1 MTVVTNVRYSAIM
14 RRAGF
19 VLLASVGL
27 LYLVHHR
34 ENVFGAARIVGGAA
48 PRDWILG
55 FVASV
60 VLAVSTGGVYRHCL
74 RTAGVDVSLARATR
88 LSLASHFFNCAVPGG
103 KLSSIVLFTSEADR
117 RTGSPGRGAAG
128 FFTASAVGRV
138 GLTVV
143 ALVTLPMTAH
153 TGIAPTAVVALVAVY
168 TAITVAR
175 VGVFP
180 LLQSR
185 HDLLLRWELR
195 ARSRL
200 RRCRSGQRCDA
211 SSTWTACVAG
221 QWEHRAQF
229 LPALGWALTGKLAGA
244 MLVTVGVHAAGG
256 SVSFATGMS
265 IYAVATI
272 AGSLALVPVGLGVV
286 ELTMM
291 HSFTGSGLTIPQ
303 AAAGLMIYRLFQ
315 LWIPMVAGVIGLVG
329 LRRPVATPVPA
340 ELQAPTAE
348 VDTAVLPVLPILP
361 VLSELPVPSVAPVGT
376 LGLRIP

>member
-1 MTVVTNVRYSAIM
+1 M
-14 RRAGF
+14 
-19 VLLASVGL
+19 ASVGL

-34 ENVFGAARIVGGAA
+34 ENVFGAARIVGAAA
-48 PRDWILG
+48 PRDWVLG
-55 FVASV
+55 FMASV

-153 TGIAPTAVVALVAVY
+153 TGIAPTAVIALVAVY

-185 HDLLLRWELR
+185 HDLLLGWELR
-195 ARSRL
+195 ARRRL
-200 RRCRSGQRCDA
+200 RRCRSAQRCDV
-211 SSTWTACVAG
+211 SSTWTACVAD

-229 LPALGWALTGKLAGA
+229 LPALGWALAGKLAGA

-265 IYAVATI
+265 IYAVATV

-291 HSFTGSGLTIPQ
+291 HSFTGSGLTIAQ

-315 LWIPMVAGVIGLVG
+315 LWIPMLAGVISLVG

-340 ELQAPTAE
+340 ELHTPTAE